1 MAGAPTQTVSVDG
14 RLLRLTNSDKVIYPA
29 SGTTKAEVIAYY
41 AQVAPWLLPHLA
53 GRTVTRKRWV
63 NGTGPDAEVFFE
75 KNLPDSAPDWIRR
88 VTIKH
93 RSRTN
98 VYPVFE
104 SVADLAWAGQVAALE
119 LHVPQWRV
127 DATGVAQNPDRLV
140 IDLDPGPGTG
150 LPECA
155 EVAHA
160 ARELLADVGL
170 ECIPV
175 TSGSKG
181 IHLYAQLDGTHD
193 SDYVNAFAKQ
203 VAQALEAAMP
213 ELVVSDMS
221 KAKRRGK
228 VLVDWSQNNGNKTT
242 ISPYSLRGR
251 SEPTVAVPRDWDEI
265 DADLRH
271 LTIDEVPAR
280 LAERGDP
287 MAALAAP
294 VADRLATYRS
304 MRDANRTPE
313 PVPDSVVRGRDG
325 DPTFVIQEH
334 HARRLHW
341 DFRLERDGVLV
352 SWALPKGV
360 PDSTTGNHLAVQTE
374 DHPLEYATFA
384 GTIPKGEY
392 GAGEVTIWDHGH
404 YDLEKWN
411 DHEVIATLHGTREEG
426 LGGSKRLAL
435 IKTGENWLIHLMKE
449 QSPHAP
455 AKEAAPP
462 EEPPAKRTRK
472 KPASGR
478 AGFVPPMLAV
488 LAGGRDASGDGWAY
502 ELKWDGIRCVAV
514 VSGEQVRLYSR
525 NHNDVSASYPEIV
538 EELAGLGLDVVL
550 DGEIVALDDK
560 GIPSFGRLQQRMG
573 VTKAGDI
580 ERLRRTVP
588 VQLMLFD
595 VLERDGTSLR
605 DLTYDER
612 REALDDLGIGSSLV
626 HVPPAHGGTLDEA
639 VALSRSHKLEGV
651 VAKRRSSTYDP
662 GSRSTDWLKIKN
674 QDTQEIVIGGW
685 RPSSGGR
692 GIGSLLVGVP
702 VEGGLKYLG
711 RVGTGYS
718 NAERLKL
725 RSLLDPLE
733 RATSPFVDDVETAAS
748 RDATWTTPKL
758 VGEVV
763 YGDWSPAG
771 HLRHASWRGLR
782 PDKDAA
788 DVVLETPAEVRLTP
802 P

>member
-1 MAGAPTQTVSVDG
+1 MAGASTQTVSVDG
-14 RLLRLTNSDKVIYPA
+14 RLLRLTNSDKPMYPA
-29 SGTTKAEVIAYY
+29 TGTTKADVISYY
-41 AQVAPWLLPHLA
+41 VQVAPWLLPHLA
-53 GRTVTRKRWV
+53 GRPVTRKRWV
-63 NGTGPDAEVFFE
+63 NGTGPGAEVFFE

-93 RSRTN
+93 KSRTN
-98 VYPVFE
+98 VYPIFE

-119 LHVPQWRV
+119 LHVPQWQV
-127 DATGVAQNPDRLV
+127 DATGVPQNPDRLV

-150 LPECA
+150 LPECV

-160 ARELLADVGL
+160 ARELLADIGV
-170 ECIPV
+170 ECFPV

-181 IHLYAQLDGTHD
+181 IHLFAHLDGTHD

-203 VAQALEAAMP
+203 VAQALEASMP

-221 KAKRRGK
+221 KAKRAGK
-228 VLVDWSQNNGNKTT
+228 VLVDWSQNNGAKTT

-251 SEPTVAVPRDWDEI
+251 DEPTVAVPRDWDEL
-265 DADLRH
+265 DEDLRH

-287 MAALAAP
+287 MASLAAP
-294 VADRLATYRS
+294 VADRLSTYRS
-304 MRDANRTPE
+304 MRDASRTPE

-325 DPTFVIQEH
+325 DPIFVIQEH

-360 PDSTTGNHLAVQTE
+360 PDSTSGNHLAVQTE
-374 DHPLEYATFA
+374 DHPMEYATFA
-384 GTIPKGEY
+384 GSIPKGEY
-392 GAGEVTIWDHGH
+392 GAGDVTIWDHGH
-404 YDLEKWN
+404 FDLEKWN
-411 DHEVIATLHGTREEG
+411 DHEVIATLHGTQEGG

-435 IKTGENWLIHLMKE
+435 IKTGENWLIHLMKD
-449 QSPHAP
+449 QQPGAPSATSRPKATKGTKPAKKKAP
-455 AKEAAPP
+455 A
-462 EEPPAKRTRK
+462 
-472 KPASGR
+472 GR
-478 AGFVPPMLAV
+478 SGFVPPMLAV

-514 VSGEQVRLYSR
+514 VSGEDVRLYSR
-525 NHNDVSASYPEIV
+525 NHNDVSASYPELV
-538 EELAGLGLDVVL
+538 EELTAMGLDAVL
-550 DGEIVALDDK
+550 DGEIVAMDER

-573 VTKAGDI
+573 VTKPGDV
-580 ERLRRTVP
+580 ERLRRTTP

-595 VLERDGTSLR
+595 FLERDGTSLR
-605 DLTYDER
+605 DLSYDDR
-612 REALDDLGIGSSLV
+612 REALEDLDFESELV
-626 HVPPAHGGTLDEA
+626 HAPPAHGGTLDEA
-639 VALSRSHKLEGV
+639 VALSRSHKLEGI
-651 VAKRRSSTYDP
+651 VAKRRASTYDP
-662 GSRSTDWLKIKN
+662 GARSTDWLKIKN

-702 VEGGLKYLG
+702 VEGGLRYLG

-733 RATSPFVDDVETAAS
+733 RKTSPFVDEVESAAS
-748 RDATWTTPKL
+748 RDATWVTPRL

-788 DVVLETPAEVRLTP
+788 DVVLESAAEVRLTP

>member
-1 MAGAPTQTVSVDG
+1 MASGPGQTVSVDG
-14 RLLRLTNSDKVIYPA
+14 RLLRLTNSDKVMYPA
-29 SGTTKAEVIAYY
+29 TGTTKADVIAYY
-41 AQVAPWLLPHLA
+41 VEVAPWLLPHLA
-53 GRTVTRKRWV
+53 GRPVTRKRWV
-63 NGTGPDAEVFFE
+63 NGTGSQEQVFFE
-75 KNLPDSAPDWIRR
+75 KNLPDSAPRWIRR
-88 VTIKH
+88 VAIKH

-98 VYPVFE
+98 TYPIFE

-119 LHVPQWRV
+119 LHVPQWQV
-127 DATGVAQNPDRLV
+127 DATGVAQHPDRLV

-150 LPECA
+150 LPECV

-170 ECIPV
+170 DCVPV

-181 IHLYAQLDGTHD
+181 IHLFAHLDGTHD
-193 SDYVNAFAKQ
+193 SDYVNAFARQ
-203 VAQALEAAMP
+203 VAQALEGVMP
-213 ELVVSDMS
+213 TLVVSDMS
-221 KAKRRGK
+221 KAKRQGK

-251 SEPTVAVPRDWDEI
+251 EHPTVAVPRDWDEL

-271 LTIDEVPAR
+271 LTIDEVPQR

-304 MRDANRTPE
+304 MRDAGKTPE
-313 PVPDSVVRGRDG
+313 PVPDSVVLGRTG

-374 DHPLEYATFA
+374 DHPLEYGTFA

-392 GAGEVTIWDHGH
+392 GAGTVTIWDHGH

-411 DHEVIATLHGTREEG
+411 DHEVIATLHGSAGGG

-449 QSPHAP
+449 QHAQAP
-455 AKEAAPP
+455 AADG
-462 EEPPAKRTRK
+462 
-472 KPASGR
+472 GR
-478 AGFVPPMLAV
+478 AGFVSPMLAV
-488 LAGGRDASGDGWAY
+488 LAGARDASGDDWAY

-514 VSGEQVRLYSR
+514 VNGEKVRLYSR
-525 NHNDVSASYPEIV
+525 NHNDVSASYPELV
-538 EELAGLGLDVVL
+538 EELAGLGLDAVL
-550 DGEIVALDDK
+550 DGEIVAFDER
-560 GIPSFGRLQQRMG
+560 GAPSFGRLQQRMG
-573 VTKAGDI
+573 VSKAGDV
-580 ERLRRTVP
+580 ERLRGTVP
-588 VQLMLFD
+588 VQLVVFD
-595 VLERDGTSLR
+595 LLEHDGKP
-605 DLTYDER
+605 LTALPYDRR
-612 REALDDLGIGSSLV
+612 REALDGLELDGERV
-626 HVPPAHGGTLDEA
+626 QVPPAHGGSLEES
-639 VALSRSHKLEGV
+639 VALSRRHKLEGI
-651 VAKRRSSTYDP
+651 VAKRRAAPYVP
-662 GSRSTDWLKIKN
+662 GARSTDWLKIKN
-674 QDTQEIVIGGW
+674 QDAQEVVIGGW

-702 VEGGLKYLG
+702 VDGGLKYLG
-711 RVGTGYS
+711 RVGTGFS
-718 NAERLKL
+718 EAERARL
-725 RSLLDPLE
+725 RSLLEPLT
-733 RATSPFVDDVETAAS
+733 RKTSPFVDEVETAAS
-748 RDATWTTPKL
+748 RDATWVTPRT

-788 DVVLETPAEVRLTP
+788 DVVLEVAADVRLTP
-802 P
+802 S

>member
-1 MAGAPTQTVSVDG
+1 MPSRSTQTVSVDG

-53 GRTVTRKRWV
+53 GRPVTRKRWV
-63 NGTGPDAEVFFE
+63 DGTGPGAQVFFE

-88 VTIKH
+88 VAIKH

-98 VYPVFE
+98 TYPIFE

-119 LHVPQWRV
+119 LHVPQWQV

-150 LPECA
+150 LPECVQ
-155 EVAHA
+155 VAHA
-160 ARELLADVGL
+160 ARELLADIGL

-181 IHLYAQLDGTHD
+181 IHLFAHLQGEHD

-203 VAQALEAAMP
+203 VAQALEATMP

-221 KAKRRGK
+221 KAKRQGR

-251 SEPTVAVPRDWDEI
+251 EEPTVAVPRDWDEM
-265 DADLRH
+265 DENLRH
-271 LTIDEVPAR
+271 LTIDEVPPR

-294 VADRLATYRS
+294 VSDRLTTYRS
-304 MRDANRTPE
+304 MRNSSRTPE
-313 PVPDSVVRGRDG
+313 PVPDSVVAGRTG
-325 DPTFVIQEH
+325 DPIFVIQEH

-360 PDSTTGNHLAVQTE
+360 PESSSGNHLAVQTE
-374 DHPLEYATFA
+374 DHPMEYATFA

-392 GAGEVTIWDHGH
+392 GAGDVTIWDHGH

-411 DHEVIATLHGTREEG
+411 DHEVIATLHGTEPGG
-426 LGGSKRLAL
+426 LGGSRRLAL
-435 IKTGENWLIHLMKE
+435 IKTGENWLIHQMKD
-449 QSPHAP
+449 QAP
-455 AKEAAPP
+455 GAWTESGR
-462 EEPPAKRTRK
+462 PARTSSTK
-472 KPASGR
+472 ATTATKAGAR

-488 LAGGRDASGDGWAY
+488 LGGTRDASGDDWAY

-514 VSGEQVRLYSR
+514 VRDETVRLFSR
-525 NHNDVSASYPEIV
+525 NHNDVTVSYPELA
-538 EELAGLGLDVVL
+538 EELAGLGADVVL
-550 DGEIVALDDK
+550 DGEIVALDER
-560 GIPSFGRLQQRMG
+560 GVPSFGRLQQRMG
-573 VTKAGDI
+573 VTKPADV
-580 ERLRRTVP
+580 ERLRARVP
-588 VQLMLFD
+588 VRFMVFD
-595 VLERDGTSLR
+595 LLERDGESLR

-612 REALDDLGIGSSLV
+612 REALEEAGLEGDLV
-626 HVPPAHGGTLDEA
+626 QVPPAHGGSLEDA
-639 VALSRSHKLEGV
+639 VALSRQHKLEGV
-651 VAKRRSSTYDP
+651 VAKRRASTYDP
-662 GSRSTDWLKIKN
+662 GGRSTDWLKIKN
-674 QDTQEIVIGGW
+674 QSAQEIVIGGW
-685 RPSSGGR
+685 RPSSSGS

-702 VEGGLKYLG
+702 VEGGLRYLG

-718 NAERLKL
+718 DAERRKL

-733 RATSPFVDDVETAAS
+733 RKTSPFVDEVEKAAS
-748 RDATWTTPKL
+748 RDATWVTPKL

-763 YGDWSPAG
+763 HGDWSPAG
-771 HLRHASWRGLR
+771 LLRHASWRGLR
-782 PDKDAA
+782 PDKDPSEVVIEAAA
-788 DVVLETPAEVRLTP
+788 D
-802 P
+802 

>member
-1 MAGAPTQTVSVDG
+1 MAGASSQTVSVDG
-14 RLLRLTNSDKVIYPA
+14 RLLRLTNSEKPMYPA
-29 SGTTKAEVIAYY
+29 TGTTKADVISYY
-41 AQVAPWLLPHLA
+41 VQVAPWLLPHLA
-53 GRTVTRKRWV
+53 GRPVTRKRWV
-63 NGTGPDAEVFFE
+63 NGTGPGAEVFFE

-93 RSRTN
+93 KSRTN
-98 VYPVFE
+98 VYPIFE

-119 LHVPQWRV
+119 LHVPQWQV
-127 DATGVAQNPDRLV
+127 DATGVAQHPDRLV

-150 LPECA
+150 LPEC
-155 EVAHA
+155 VVIAHA
-160 ARELLADVGL
+160 ARELLADIGI
-170 ECIPV
+170 ECFPV

-181 IHLYAQLDGTHD
+181 IHLFAHLDGTHD

-203 VAQALEAAMP
+203 VAQALEASMP

-221 KAKRRGK
+221 KAKRSGK
-228 VLVDWSQNNGNKTT
+228 VLVDWSQNNGAKTT

-251 SEPTVAVPRDWDEI
+251 EEPTVAVPRDWDEL
-265 DADLRH
+265 DESLRH

-287 MAALAAP
+287 MASLAAP
-294 VADRLATYRS
+294 VADKLSTYRS
-304 MRDANRTPE
+304 MRDASRTPE

-325 DPTFVIQEH
+325 DPIFVIQEH

-360 PDSTTGNHLAVQTE
+360 PDSTSGNHLAVQTE
-374 DHPLEYATFA
+374 DHPMEYATFA
-384 GTIPKGEY
+384 GSIPKGEY

-404 YDLEKWN
+404 FDLEKWN
-411 DHEVIATLHGTREEG
+411 DHEVIATLHGTREGG

-435 IKTGENWLIHLMKE
+435 IKTGENWLIHLMKD
-449 QSPHAP
+449 QQPGAPSTTSRPKATKRAKPARKKAP
-455 AKEAAPP
+455 A
-462 EEPPAKRTRK
+462 
-472 KPASGR
+472 GR
-478 AGFVPPMLAV
+478 SGFVPPMLAV

-514 VSGEQVRLYSR
+514 VSGQDVRLYSR
-525 NHNDVSASYPEIV
+525 NHNDVSASYPELL
-538 EELAGLGLDVVL
+538 EELAGLGLDAVL
-550 DGEIVALDDK
+550 DGEIVAMDER

-573 VTKAGDI
+573 VTKPGDV
-580 ERLRRTVP
+580 ERLRRTTP
-588 VQLMLFD
+588 VRLMLFD
-595 VLERDGTSLR
+595 LLERDGMSLR
-605 DLTYDER
+605 DLSYDDR
-612 REALDDLGIGSSLV
+612 REALEDLDLGSELV
-626 HVPPAHGGTLDEA
+626 HAPPAHGGTLEEA
-639 VALSRSHKLEGV
+639 VALSRSHKLEGI
-651 VAKRRSSTYDP
+651 VAKRRASTYDP
-662 GSRSTDWLKIKN
+662 GARSTDWLKIKN

-702 VEGGLKYLG
+702 VEGGLRYLG

-733 RATSPFVDDVETAAS
+733 RQTSPFVDEVESVAS
-748 RDATWTTPKL
+748 RDATWVTPRL

-763 YGDWSPAG
+763 FGDWSPAG

-788 DVVLETPAEVRLTP
+788 DVVLEGTAEVRLTP